1 MSDAPTR
8 KSKPKPGDYRASQRA
23 LEDARS
29 MVEARLIDAVQV
41 YQRLPDRDLAFLAPK
56 IEPMFKGYSGD
67 YAGYVDPD
75 DQKRETRQI
84 TLAATRAQIELADEA
99 LEWTACLSNEQRRVL
114 GVVLVL
120 KAGGASYRL
129 FTLARRQLGYQSG
142 QVSANA
148 LRLRYRRAL
157 TKMVLESV

>member
-1 MSDAPTR
+1 MTSARRMPA
-8 KSKPKPGDYRASQRA
+8 DYRSNQAALDEARA
-23 LEDARS
+23 R
-29 MVEARLIDAVQV
+29 VEARLIDAVQV
-41 YQRLPDRDLAFLAPK
+41 YQRLPDRDLAFLGPK

-120 KAGGASYRL
+120 KAGGVSYKL
-129 FTLARRQLGYQSG
+129 FPLALRYLGYQRSK
-142 QVSANA
+142 VSANA

-157 TKMVLESV
+157 TKMVLESL